1 MQGSVSARGVTVI
14 ADRTRDERAGV
25 AAHAAYLMGLS
36 TDRRSEQSLGR
47 GTIWSTAAV
56 RAIHSVRGAML
67 LLVGSIWLCTG
78 PVKAQVVAQGTSGEQ
93 SPARTEVVLGVVGPR
108 AEALR
113 GSLLALLRAELAE
126 LSLTLVERPPSRELS
141 TWAGEA
147 ARSESTLLAILLDAR
162 SDQGW
167 RVVVIDAARAR
178 AIVRDLPG
186 GIRQDAASI
195 EAVVS
200 IALSAAS
207 ALRDGLE
214 VASSPLEAVVGGS
227 PPRQESRPPTAA
239 SDVVQSATRPRAAE
253 RSFLRGS
260 VGASSASFSPQALTT
275 NGLALSLGVNWRA
288 RLEARL
294 FGTLFWPA
302 TIRSALGEFQVNRAL
317 LGAAAGPAFQLG
329 TLSLVPEA
337 GLIAERLRR
346 ATTIPAEG
354 ILASEAKPL
363 HRVGVVLALRL
374 RLPLFRPLSAE
385 LAAGAAYFGRRVQ
398 FSSTGLAASPL
409 AEVWPVAAIA
419 QLGLDVAT
427 Q

>member
-1 MQGSVSARGVTVI
+1 
-14 ADRTRDERAGV
+14 
-25 AAHAAYLMGLS
+25 
-36 TDRRSEQSLGR
+36 
-47 GTIWSTAAV
+47 
-56 RAIHSVRGAML
+56 ML
-67 LLVGSIWLCTG
+67 ILVGGAWLCTG
-78 PVKAQVVAQGTSGEQ
+78 PAKAQLLAEGTSSRQ
-93 SPARTEVVLGVVGPR
+93 SRARTEVVLGIVGPP

-113 GSLLALLRAELAE
+113 GSLMSLLRAELAE
-126 LSLTLVERPPSRELS
+126 MSLTVVERAPSHEVS
-141 TWAGEA
+141 AWADEA
-147 ARSESTLLAILLDAR
+147 VRSERTLLAILLDAR

-200 IALSAAS
+200 IALSAAG

-214 VASSPLEAVVGGS
+214 VASSPLETVVGSS
-227 PPRQESRPPTAA
+227 PVRMESRPSNAA
-239 SDVVQSATRPRAAE
+239 RDVARSTTSPRSAE

-288 RLEARL
+288 RLEARV
-294 FGTLFWPA
+294 FGTLFWPVA
-302 TIRSALGEFQVNRAL
+302 IRTALGEFEVNRAL
-317 LGAAAGPAFQLG
+317 LGAAAGPALQLG

-337 GLIAERLRR
+337 GVIAERLRR
-346 ATTIPAEG
+346 SATMPAEG

-363 HRVGVVLALRL
+363 HRLGVVLALRL

-385 LAAGAAYFGRRVQ
+385 LAAGAAYFGRRAQ
-398 FSSTGLAASPL
+398 FSSTGPGASPL